1 VPFYK
6 FDDIIKALT
15 SGQGALMPYQKTGGG
30 SSITAGSFFSLWPL
44 VGIPS
49 AGGYPGVALQAA
61 QQDDT
66 TAGAMSFGVPP
77 TGTRHLLHWTLC
89 AANNTGQA
97 MFFLLDRLL
106 VYPAISHTTVAL
118 QTFTNPVG
126 LPRYTDGNGVMA
138 FLEVTTLLG
147 TGTITGTLSYTNTLG
162 QPKTTTFTVS
172 PSAIVG
178 QTMPIV
184 QLFIPLAAGDLG
196 ILSVQSVQ
204 FGGTQTAG
212 VSALILARPISFTP
226 VLANGA
232 ATRDF
237 VTQVAA
243 LEQLMDH
250 HCLMMAAVSSAAFI
264 SGTYFGQLKSAYN

>member
-1 VPFYK
+1 
-6 FDDIIKALT
+6 
-15 SGQGALMPYQKTGGG
+15 
-30 SSITAGSFFSLWPL
+30 
-44 VGIPS
+44 
-49 AGGYPGVALQAA
+49 
-61 QQDDT
+61 
-66 TAGAMSFGVPP
+66 
-77 TGTRHLLHWTLC
+77 
-89 AANNTGQA
+89 
-97 MFFLLDRLL
+97 
-106 VYPAISHTTVAL
+106 
-118 QTFTNPVG
+118 
-126 LPRYTDGNGVMA
+126 MA